1 VERSNK
7 GLGKRRSVLL
17 SKVNV
22 MKENKDFL
30 FGIRAVIEAIK
41 SGKNIDKLMIRS
53 GLKGEL
59 FYELMG
65 LVKELQ
71 IPFQYVPNERINR
84 VTMKNHQGVLAF
96 ISPIEFQSIE
106 NILPS
111 IFEQGKNPLFM
122 ILDKVTDVR
131 NFGAITR
138 TAECANVDAIII
150 PEKGSAQ
157 ISADAVKTSAGALLK
172 IPVCRVKSLSNTIKF
187 LQESGI
193 QIVAATEKATEN
205 YYQVDFSIPTALLL
219 GAEDTGVSMELL
231 RVADKMVK
239 IPILGEIES
248 LNVSVAAGVLLYE
261 AVKQRLS

>member
-1 VERSNK
+1 
-7 GLGKRRSVLL
+7 
-17 SKVNV
+17 
-22 MKENKDFL
+22 MKQDKDFI

-41 SGKNIDKLMIRS
+41 SGKQIDKLMIKA

-59 FYELMG
+59 FFELME
-65 LVKELQ
+65 LVKSLQ

-96 ISPIEFQSIE
+96 ISPIEFQNIE

-111 IFEQGKNPLFM
+111 IFESGKTPLIV

-138 TAECANVDAIII
+138 TAECAKVDAIII

-157 ISADAVKTSAGALLK
+157 ISGDAVKTSAGALLK
-172 IPVCRVKSLSNTIKF
+172 IPVCRVKNLSNTIKY
-187 LQESGI
+187 LQQSGI
-193 QIVAATEKATEN
+193 QVVAATEKAEDF
-205 YYQVDFSIPTALLL
+205 YYKVDFSIPTAILL
-219 GAEDTGVSMELL
+219 GAEDRGVDMEYLK
-231 RVADKMVK
+231 VADQMVK

-248 LNVSVAAGVLLYE
+248 LNVSVAASILIYE
-261 AVKQRLS
+261 AVKQRLN

>member
-1 VERSNK
+1 
-7 GLGKRRSVLL
+7 
-17 SKVNV
+17 
-22 MKENKDFL
+22 MKQDKDFI

-41 SGKNIDKLMIRS
+41 SGKQIDKLMIRA

-59 FYELMG
+59 FYELME
-65 LVKELQ
+65 LVKDMQ
-71 IPFQYVPNERINR
+71 ISTQYVPNERINR

-96 ISPIEFQSIE
+96 ISPIEFQNIE
-106 NILPS
+106 NILPTLY
-111 IFEQGKNPLFM
+111 EKGKTPLIV

-172 IPVCRVKSLSNTIKF
+172 IPVCRVKSLSKTIKY
-187 LQESGI
+187 LKDSGI
-193 QIVAATEKATEN
+193 QVVAATEKADN
-205 YYQVDFSIPTALLL
+205 LYYKVDFTIPTAILM
-219 GAEDTGVSMELL
+219 GAEDKGVDMEYL
-231 RVADKMVK
+231 RVADQMVK

-248 LNVSVAAGVLLYE
+248 LNVSVAASIFIYE
-261 AVKQRLS
+261 AVKQRMN

>member
-1 VERSNK
+1 
-7 GLGKRRSVLL
+7 
-17 SKVNV
+17 
-22 MKENKDFL
+22 MKQDKDFI

-41 SGKNIDKLMIRS
+41 AGKQIDKLMIKA

-59 FYELMG
+59 FFELMK
-65 LVKELQ
+65 LVKDLQ

-96 ISPIEFQSIE
+96 ISPIEFQNIE

-111 IFEQGKNPLFM
+111 IFEAGKTPLIV

-138 TAECANVDAIII
+138 TAECANIDAIII

-157 ISADAVKTSAGALLK
+157 ISGDAVKTSAGALLK
-172 IPVCRVKSLSNTIKF
+172 IPVCRVKNLSETIKY
-187 LQESGI
+187 LQQSGI
-193 QIVAATEKATEN
+193 QLVAATEKASDF
-205 YYQVDFSIPTALLL
+205 YYKVNFSIPTAILL
-219 GAEDTGVSMELL
+219 GAEDRGVDMEYLK
-231 RVADKMVK
+231 VADQMVK

-248 LNVSVAAGVLLYE
+248 LNVSVAASILMYE
-261 AVKQRLS
+261 AVKQRLN

>member
-1 VERSNK
+1 
-7 GLGKRRSVLL
+7 
-17 SKVNV
+17 

-59 FYELMG
+59 IYELMG

-172 IPVCRVKSLSNTIKF
+172 IPVCRVKNLSNTIKF

-248 LNVSVAAGVLLYE
+248 LNVSVAAGVLIYE

>member
-1 VERSNK
+1 
-7 GLGKRRSVLL
+7 
-17 SKVNV
+17 
-22 MKENKDFL
+22 MKQDKEFI

-41 SGKNIDKLMIRS
+41 SGKQIDKLMIRS

-59 FYELMG
+59 IQELMT
-65 LVKELQ
+65 LVKEMQ
-71 IPFQYVPNERINR
+71 ISFQYVPNERINR

-96 ISPIEFQSIE
+96 ISPIEFQNIE

-111 IFEQGKNPLFM
+111 LYEAGKNPLFI

-138 TAECANVDAIII
+138 TAECAAVDAIII

-157 ISADAVKTSAGALLK
+157 ISGDAVKTSAGALLK
-172 IPVCRVKSLSNTIKF
+172 IPVCRVRNLLQTVKF

-193 QIVAATEKATEN
+193 QIVAATEKASDL
-205 YYQVDFSIPTALLL
+205 YYKTDFSIPTAILM
-219 GAEDTGVSMELL
+219 GAEDKGVDMEYL
-231 RVADKMVK
+231 RIADKMVK

-248 LNVSVAAGVLLYE
+248 LNVSVAASIMIYE
-261 AVKQRLS
+261 AVKQRIV

>member
-1 VERSNK
+1 
-7 GLGKRRSVLL
+7 
-17 SKVNV
+17 
-22 MKENKDFL
+22 MKQDKDFI

-41 SGKNIDKLMIRS
+41 SGKQIDKLMIKV

-59 FYELMG
+59 FFELME
-65 LVKELQ
+65 LVKSLQ

-96 ISPIEFQSIE
+96 ISPIEFQNIE

-111 IFEQGKNPLFM
+111 IFESGKTPLIV

-138 TAECANVDAIII
+138 TAECAKVDAIII

-157 ISADAVKTSAGALLK
+157 ISGDAVKTSAGALLK
-172 IPVCRVKSLSNTIKF
+172 IPVCRVKNLSNTIKY
-187 LQESGI
+187 LQQSGI
-193 QIVAATEKATEN
+193 QVVAATEKAEDF
-205 YYQVDFSIPTALLL
+205 YYKVDFSIPTAILL
-219 GAEDTGVSMELL
+219 GAEDRGVDMEYLK
-231 RVADKMVK
+231 VADQMVK

-248 LNVSVAAGVLLYE
+248 LNVSVAASILIYE
-261 AVKQRLS
+261 AVKQRLN

>member
-1 VERSNK
+1 
-7 GLGKRRSVLL
+7 
-17 SKVNV
+17 
-22 MKENKDFL
+22 MKEDKNFI
-30 FGIRAVIEAIK
+30 FGIRAIIEAIK
-41 SGKNIDKLMIRS
+41 AGKQIDKLMIRN

-59 FYELMG
+59 IYELMA
-65 LVKELQ
+65 LVKEMQ

-84 VTMKNHQGVLAF
+84 ITMKNHQGVLAF

-106 NILPS
+106 NILPT
-111 IFEQGKNPLFM
+111 IYEQGKTPFFV

-157 ISADAVKTSAGALLK
+157 ISGDAVKTSAGALLK
-172 IPVCRVKSLSNTIKF
+172 IPVCRVKNLAKTIKF

-193 QIVAATEKATEN
+193 QIVAATERASDL
-205 YYQVDFSIPTALLL
+205 YYTVDFSIPTAILM
-219 GAEDTGVSMELL
+219 GAEDTGVDMEYL

-248 LNVSVAAGVLLYE
+248 LNVSVAASIMIYE
-261 AVKQRLS
+261 AVKQRMN

>member
-1 VERSNK
+1 
-7 GLGKRRSVLL
+7 
-17 SKVNV
+17 

-30 FGIRAVIEAIK
+30 FGIRAIIEAIK

-59 FYELMG
+59 IYELMG

-172 IPVCRVKSLSNTIKF
+172 IPVCRVKNLSNTIKF

-248 LNVSVAAGVLLYE
+248 LNVSVAAGILIYE

>member
-1 VERSNK
+1 
-7 GLGKRRSVLL
+7 
-17 SKVNV
+17 
-22 MKENKDFL
+22 MKQDKNFI

-41 SGKNIDKLMIRS
+41 AGKQIDKLMVKS
-53 GLKGEL
+53 GLKGEP
-59 FYELMG
+59 FFELMK
-65 LVKELQ
+65 LVKDLQ

-96 ISPIEFQSIE
+96 ISPIEFQNIE

-111 IFEQGKNPLFM
+111 IFEAGKTPLIV

-157 ISADAVKTSAGALLK
+157 ISGDAVKTSAGALLK
-172 IPVCRVKSLSNTIKF
+172 IPVCRIKNLSETIKY
-187 LQESGI
+187 LQQSGI
-193 QIVAATEKATEN
+193 QLVAATEKASDF
-205 YYQVDFSIPTALLL
+205 YYKVDFSIPTAILL
-219 GAEDTGVSMELL
+219 GAEDKGVDMEYL
-231 RVADKMVK
+231 RVADQMVK

-248 LNVSVAAGVLLYE
+248 LNVSVAASILIYE
-261 AVKQRLS
+261 AVKQRLN